1 MCIFGRVLWAN
12 TTYVLINLQTN
23 SRRLL
28 DAGGSMELQVAKGLQ
43 FAQVIATKISK
54 LEAEDHH
61 LILDSVNNTLGFW
74 EYYSVLEK
82 VLSVLS
88 TLTTTQKEQTHSDN
102 LIFSKWL
109 QERLQTTQ
117 LKLQVLGYQFR

>member
-1 MCIFGRVLWAN
+1 
-12 TTYVLINLQTN
+12 
-23 SRRLL
+23 
-28 DAGGSMELQVAKGLQ
+28 MELQVAKGLQ

-88 TLTTTQKEQTHSDN
+88 TLTTTQKEQAHSDN